1 MITLVNA
8 LRCPYCVRA
17 RLVLAEKAVEH
28 RVEEVD
34 LQAKPE
40 SLRRLNPR
48 NRVPVLVH
56 DDVVVPESA
65 VVNEYLE
72 EVFPEPR
79 LLPAD
84 PAGRARVRR
93 LIVAFED
100 FSDAYYD
107 LRQSPDARPA
117 MAEQLGRLE
126 DILEGR
132 EFLAGDY
139 SLADPAY
146 WPWLGR
152 LEGWLGVDLSG
163 FPRVAA
169 WKARL
174 DARPAY
180 AAELAVM
187 PGR

>member
-1 MITLVNA
+1 VITLVNA
-8 LRCPYCVRA
+8 LRCPYCVRV
-17 RLVLAEKAVEH
+17 RLVLAEKGVEH
-28 RVEEVD
+28 RVDEID
-34 LQAKPE
+34 LADRPA
-40 SLRRLNPR
+40 SLRELNPR

-56 DDVVVPESA
+56 DDAVIPESA

-72 EVFPEPR
+72 EVFPDPP
-79 LLPAD
+79 LLPSDA
-84 PAGRARVRR
+84 AGRAAVRR

-107 LRQSPDARPA
+107 LRRSPDAWPD

-126 DILEGR
+126 ANLDGR
-132 EFLAGDY
+132 DFLAGEY

-146 WPWLGR
+146 WPWFPR
-152 LEGWLGVDLSG
+152 LERWLGADLSG
-163 FPRVAA
+163 YPRLAA
-169 WKARL
+169 WTARL
-174 DARPAY
+174 EARPAY

>member
-1 MITLVNA
+1 VITLWNA

-28 RVEEVD
+28 RVEEID
-34 LQAKPE
+34 LQDKPA

-72 EVFPEPR
+72 ELFPEPR
-79 LLPAD
+79 LLPDD

-93 LIVAFED
+93 LIVAFDD
-100 FSDAYYD
+100 FGDAYYD
-107 LRQSPDARPA
+107 LRQSPDAWPA
-117 MAEQLGRLE
+117 MAEQLGQLE
-126 DILEGR
+126 ELLDGR
-132 EFLAGDY
+132 EYLAGDY

-152 LEGWLGVDLSG
+152 LEDWLGADLAD

-187 PGR
+187 PAR